1 MNPYEPPTSAIIAG
15 VLILVAALSLTR
27 GTRCLVRGLGDA
39 DSVAVVRGL
48 RGWVVA
54 LALGAGALGVLSGH
68 SGFVV
73 LGGVFLGEE
82 LYETGVLALILRAS
96 ARRPTG

>member
-1 MNPYEPPTSAIIAG
+1 MNPHGLPTSAIIAG
-15 VLILVAALSLTR
+15 VLILVAAVSLTR
-27 GTRCLVRGLGDA
+27 GTRRLVRGLGDA
-39 DSVAVVRGL
+39 DSLAVVRGL

-54 LALGAGALGVLSGH
+54 LALGAGALGVLSGQ

-82 LYETGVLALILRAS
+82 LYETGVLALIIRVS
-96 ARRPTG
+96 ERQPTG